1 MIWVIVMMEYFGEG
15 VRETG
20 QLEALFVDFS
30 SKQLE
35 VHCHFE
41 HVFVKVQDTK
51 LPLPKMYPHFRF

>member
-1 MIWVIVMMEYFGEG
+1 MMEYFFFWGVGEP
-15 VRETG
+15 G

-30 SKQLE
+30 SKHLE